1 MSLDAFQTLGASK
14 CLVDDHEEN
23 ARNCQTSSD
32 HQLDA
37 PFIFRYLEDIVKAAR
52 ALKNKPKSAVD
63 SSSWQALP
71 DLFA

>member
-52 ALKNKPKSAVD
+52 ALSQLSPSGRHGSGSNNGMFHA
-63 SSSWQALP
+63 
-71 DLFA
+71 